1 MSEKKQP
8 NPKQPRTYTV
18 SMPGE
23 VADEIRSVAKTL
35 GVPVGTVRDIVA
47 YPAESALAKA
57 RGSVR
62 RMVAD
67 HFSKLAAGG

>member
-1 MSEKKQP
+1 MSDPKKQ
-8 NPKQPRTYTV
+8 PKQPRTYTV
-18 SMPGE
+18 SMPE
-23 VADEIRSVAKTL
+23 DVADEIRTVAAAL

-47 YPAESALAKA
+47 APAEAALVKAK
-57 RGSVR
+57 GTVR